1 MASRIVK
8 DLYQVAFKGLL
19 FINVIANECE
29 AIPGPDPWPRPG
41 MQGLSSMDYT
51 PEVLQL
57 LYSVAAKSR
66 QGRLICH
73 A

>member
-1 MASRIVK
+1 MPSCIQTATIYKRHCE
-8 DLYQVAFKGLL
+8 YFVAQHKLS
-19 FINVIANECE
+19 E

-57 LYSVAAKSR
+57 LYSAPAKWR
-66 QGRLICH
+66 QGRLIYH